1 MKNFLSCTLIAI
13 CLIGPVAAN
22 ADDEGMR
29 CGSKLVEIGMTQ
41 SAVLG
46 QCGAPSSKSEEIVPV
61 RSGNQV
67 VGQTSIQ
74 RWTYAGYSAT
84 RVLVFDQDK
93 LVSIE

>member
-1 MKNFLSCTLIAI
+1 MMNLLSRTLVAI
-13 CLIGPVAAN
+13 CLIVPVAAA

-29 CGSKLVEIGMTQ
+29 CGSKLIEIGMTR

-74 RWTYAGYSAT
+74 RWTYADYSST